1 MTEKRDFSIMAFMQR
16 LSIETGLLARHLI
29 VWSVEALV
37 LIAIASRVPG
47 IKVTGFLDA
56 LLVIVILATINALVM
71 PVLFRFA
78 ARIRAVFFPFI
89 TFALNGA
96 ALLTLDGILPNWH
109 IASLVVSGI
118 VAGILTVVSTFLGS
132 LLAISDDHAWQRF
145 SLGPMRAK
153 YLRRSESIENTPGFI
168 FLEIDG
174 LAEPVLREAIERGYA
189 PTMASWLAAGTH
201 RLDHWECDLSS
212 QTGASQ
218 AGILHGNNENMPAFR
233 WYDKKLG
240 RVIVSNHFRDT
251 AFLQE
256 RHSNGDGLLVDG
268 GASRGNLFSGDAPDA
283 LFTFS
288 TLLNRKQRGTEQYL
302 LFYAN
307 LYNLARTI
315 ALFIAD
321 VVREVIARIWQLMRR
336 ERPRVSRGGLYPLVR
351 AATTSLLRELNTF
364 TVAGD
369 MLRGVPAVYT
379 TYLAYDEVAH
389 HSGIARGDTLR
400 VLRDLDRDIGRLAMV
415 AAEAPRPYHLV
426 VLSDHGQSQGE
437 TFLQHYGCTLQTLV
451 EESISAPSPPVAP
464 GRAFGSTESDEGWQT
479 LSALLTDVLAR
490 DEKTPRL
497 VRRALRKQRSDVD
510 GAIHVGPEDQE
521 RSLTG
526 SPDGQA
532 GPSAGS
538 PSNDV
543 VVLASGCL
551 GLISFPGW
559 RHRMHLEEIED
570 AFPAL
575 VPALL
580 NHPGIGFIVV
590 ATADRGALVLGG
602 EGVYVLDEDRWVGKN
617 PLDGY
622 GENAARHLRRA
633 SAFDNAPDILVN
645 CRLDPSTGEIG
656 AFEELVGSHGGLGG
670 PQAHP
675 FLLHPVDLDPGP
687 EPIVG
692 AQTVYRI
699 FKRWLAESAN
709 IELAVRLPDN
719 RFNIPGR
726 RKETRAPVAIRND

>member
-1 MTEKRDFSIMAFMQR
+1 MTTKREFSIMASMQR
-16 LSIETGLLARHLI
+16 LGIETGLLARHLI

-47 IKVTGFLDA
+47 IKVTGFHDA
-56 LLVIVILATINALVM
+56 LLVIVILATMNALVM
-71 PVLFRFA
+71 PALFRFA
-78 ARIRAVFFPFI
+78 ARVRAMFFPFI
-89 TFALNGA
+89 TFVLNGA
-96 ALLTLDGILPNWH
+96 ALLILDGILPNWRVD
-109 IASLVVSGI
+109 SLVVSSI
-118 VAGILTVVSTFLGS
+118 VAGILTAVSTFLGS

-153 YLRRSESIENTPGFI
+153 YLRRSEHAEDSPGFI

-174 LAEPVLREAIERGYA
+174 LAETVLREAIERGYA

-201 RLDHWECDLSS
+201 RLDRWECDLSS

-233 WYDKKLG
+233 WYEKSLG
-240 RVIVSNHFRDT
+240 RVIVSNRFRDT

-256 RHSNGDGLLVDG
+256 RHSNGDGLLVHG
-268 GASRGNLFSGDAPDA
+268 GASRGNLFSGDAPDT

-307 LYNLARTI
+307 LYNLARTV
-315 ALFIAD
+315 ALFLAD
-321 VVREVIARIWQLMRR
+321 VVREIVARIWQLMRR
-336 ERPRVSRGGLYPLVR
+336 EHPRVSRGGLYPLVR

-369 MLRGVPAVYT
+369 MLRGIPAIYT

-400 VLRDLDRDIGRLAMV
+400 VLRDIDRDIGRLAMV
-415 AAEAPRPYHLV
+415 AAEAPRPYHLI

-437 TFLQHYGCTLQTLV
+437 TFLQRYGYTLQGFV
-451 EESISAPSPPVAP
+451 EQTISAPSPHFTPA
-464 GRAFGSTESDEGWQT
+464 RAFGSTETDEGWQT

-490 DEKTPRL
+490 DEKAPRM
-497 VRRALRKQRSDVD
+497 VKRALRKQRVD
-510 GAIHVGPEDQE
+510 GAVQIGPDGEGRSLEDQ
-521 RSLTG
+521 
-526 SPDGQA
+526 P
-532 GPSAGS
+532 GPPAGS
-538 PSNDV
+538 SANDV

-559 RHRMHLEEIED
+559 PHRMQLEEIED
-570 AFPAL
+570 AFPTL

-580 NHPGIGFIVV
+580 DHPGIGFIVV
-590 ATADRGALVLGG
+590 ATAHQGALVLGS
-602 EGVYVLDEDRWVGKN
+602 EGVYLLDEDRWVGKN

-622 GENAARHLRRA
+622 GENAAHHLRRA

-645 CRLDPSTGEIG
+645 SRLDPETGEIG

-675 FLLHPVDLDPGP
+675 FLLHPIELDPGP
-687 EPIVG
+687 ETIVG
-692 AQTVYRI
+692 AQTVYWT
-699 FKRWLAESAN
+699 FKRWLAESATSVQHVAPPDSRAN
-709 IELAVRLPDN
+709 APSVPVPVAVR
-719 RFNIPGR
+719 
-726 RKETRAPVAIRND
+726 ND